1 MSSCVINIKVIFIV
15 VILNTGSLFIKAT
28 CNEAISDF
36 SRLHSCLALCKPL
49 VSKCRKTY
57 VYSQLTCKALSA
69 ARWAGVYAW
78 LSLEVRK
85 MNIISEY

>member
-1 MSSCVINIKVIFIV
+1 MSSYAINIKVIYIV

-36 SRLHSCLALCKPL
+36 SRLHSCPALCKPL
-49 VSKCRKTY
+49 VSRCSKTY
-57 VYSQLTCKALSA
+57 VYGQLTRKALSA

-85 MNIISEY
+85 LNMISEY